1 MKKKLIILGM
11 CVALACSA
19 AACGKDDKNTAS
31 SGEVAS
37 AGEFSVEKTK
47 ADMKGT
53 QYKSTVELGQYKG
66 LKVGESDSVATAG
79 EIDQAID
86 NILSNNAEAE
96 KIESGVVEDGDVANI
111 DFVGKM
117 DGKEFE
123 GGSGEAYDLE
133 IGSGSFIAGFEDG
146 LIGKKVGEKVD
157 LDLTFPKDY
166 KDSSGKVSDLAG
178 KDVVFTVT
186 INYITRHIKPEL
198 SDAFVKEKCQSY
210 DSETVAEL
218 KDYLA
223 DQIVLNKKL
232 TAIWQTIL
240 DDSKVTFNEEEVN
253 KLVSQMKEQY
263 SAYYTA
269 YGLSLEDYYEYAGI
283 TEEEFNADM
292 KESVESSLTN
302 IVISMNI
309 ARKEGIEVTE
319 EEYLDEVEADVE
331 AGTFGSVEAFQQQ
344 YPKQD
349 TVDSILYYKV
359 LEWVADSC
367 EIVPDEEVEKATSKD
382 K

>member
-166 KDSSGKVSDLAG
+166 KDSSGNVSDLAG

-367 EIVPDEEVEKATSKD
+367 EIVPDEEVETTTSKD

>member
-19 AACGKDDKNTAS
+19 AACGKDEKEPAS

-37 AGEFSVEKTK
+37 SGEFSVEKTK

-79 EIDQAID
+79 EIDQAIE

-96 KIESGVVEDGDVANI
+96 KVESGVVENGDVANI

-117 DGKEFE
+117 DGKEFD

-166 KDSSGKVSDLAG
+166 KDSSGNVSELAG

-186 INYITRHIKPEL
+186 INYITRRIKPEL
-198 SDAFVKEKCQSY
+198 SDAFVKEKCQTY

-292 KESVESSLTN
+292 RESVESSLTN

-331 AGTFGSVEAFQQQ
+331 AGTFDSVEAFQQM

-367 EIVPDEEVEKATSKD
+367 EIVPDEEVEKPTSKTE
-382 K
+382 